1 MAAQPTAASAED
13 LTRDP
18 IVIAGMAR
26 TPMGSFQGTL
36 APVAAPALGAAAI
49 KGALERAGLDGAE
62 VSEVI
67 MGCVLQAGQ
76 GQAPARQAAITAG
89 VPNSVGA
96 TTVNKMCGSGMKATM
111 FGHDL
116 IAAGSADI
124 VVSGGLESMTNAP
137 YLLPK
142 ARAGMRMGHGEVK
155 DHMFLDGLEDA
166 YDRGRLMGVFAENTA
181 EKYQFTREEQD
192 AFAIRSLNRGREAN
206 ENGSFAEEMTPVT
219 VTTRKGE
226 TRVERDEQPFT
237 ASIDRIPSL
246 RPAFRKGGTVTAAN
260 SSSISD
266 GASAL
271 VLMRRSE
278 AERRGLTPIAAITAH
293 ATHSH
298 SPEWFTTAPVS
309 AIDSVLAK
317 SGWDKDSVDLWEI
330 NEAFAVV
337 TMAAM
342 KEHGLPAEK
351 VNVHGGACAMGH
363 PIGSSGSRII
373 VTLAAALQKYGLRK
387 GVAALCIGGGEG
399 TAVAIERV
407 T

>member
-1 MAAQPTAASAED
+1 MAA
-13 LTRDP
+13 DP

-26 TPMGSFQGTL
+26 TPMGSFQGSL
-36 APVAAPALGAAAI
+36 ANLDAPGLGAVAI
-49 KGALERAGLDGAE
+49 ESALDRAGIDGAE

-76 GQAPARQAAITAG
+76 GQAPARQAAIRAG
-89 VPNSVGA
+89 IPHLVGA

-111 FGHDL
+111 FAHDL
-116 IAAGSADI
+116 IAANSAD
-124 VVSGGLESMTNAP
+124 VVVAGGLESMTNAP

-142 ARAGMRMGHGEVK
+142 ARGGMRMGHGEVK

-166 YDRGRLMGVFAENTA
+166 YDRGRLMGAFAENTA

-192 AFAIRSLNRGREAN
+192 DFAIRSLKRGKRAN
-206 ENGSFAEEMTPVT
+206 EDGSFADEMVPVT
-219 VTTRKGE
+219 VRTRKGE
-226 TRVERDEQPFT
+226 TVVDRDEQPFT
-237 ASIDRIPSL
+237 AVIEKIPHL
-246 RPAFRKGGTVTAAN
+246 RPAFRKNGTVTAAN

-278 AERRGLTPIAAITAH
+278 AERRGLTPLAVIVAH
-293 ATHSH
+293 ATHSQQ
-298 SPEWFTTAPVS
+298 PEWFTTAPVG
-309 AIDSVLAK
+309 AIDKVLGAA
-317 SGWDKDSVDLWEI
+317 GWRKDEVDLWEI

-337 TMAAM
+337 AMAAM
-342 KEHGLPAEK
+342 KEHGLPAER

-363 PIGSSGSRII
+363 PIGSSGSRI
-373 VTLAAALQKYGLRK
+373 VATLVGAMRK
-387 GVAALCIGGGEG
+387 HGVGKGIAALCIGGGEG

-407 T
+407 A